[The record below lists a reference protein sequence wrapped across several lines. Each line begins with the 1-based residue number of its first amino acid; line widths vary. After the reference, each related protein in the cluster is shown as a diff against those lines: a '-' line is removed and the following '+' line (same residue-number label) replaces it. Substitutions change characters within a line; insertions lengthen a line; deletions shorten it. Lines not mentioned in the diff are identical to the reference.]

1 MDAVA
6 RVWWSAVG
14 DGAPVAR
21 HASAWWERVVAA
33 REHRA
38 PETLVHA
45 MLEVVVDGDA
55 WVVEMA
61 PTWGRG
67 SATPRRAV
75 GVGPVGS
82 ALLARCSVFRYEVR
96 VAPGGMDRGAAVA
109 VGEELRTTG
118 DLLGGLADLPLRTW
132 GRDEA
137 RVGDMW
143 TSNSVV
149 AWLLVRGGLDPPG
162 PPPGLRAPGWAAGL
176 AAAREDGSA
185 PRRGRR

>member
-1 MDAVA
+1 MVA

-21 HASAWWERVVAA
+21 HASAWWERAVAA

-67 SATPRRAV
+67 AAAPRRV
-75 GVGPVGS
+75 VVVGPVGS
-82 ALLARCSVFRYEVR
+82 ALLAWCPVFRYEVR
-96 VAPGGMDRGAAVA
+96 VAPGVADRGAAVA
-109 VGEELRTTG
+109 VGDELRTTG
-118 DLLGGLADLPLRTW
+118 DLLGGLAHVPLRTW

-137 RVGDMW
+137 RDGDMW

-149 AWLLVRGGLDPPG
+149 AWLLVRAGLEPPG
-162 PPPGLRAPGWAAGL
+162 PPPGYRAPGWAAGV
-176 AAAREDGSA
+176 AAARAGSA
-185 PRRGRR
+185 PRRH

>member
-1 MDAVA
+1 MVA

-14 DGAPVAR
+14 ADAPVAR
-21 HASAWWERVVAA
+21 HASAWWERAVAA

-38 PETLVHA
+38 LAALVHA

-55 WVVEMA
+55 WAVEMA

-67 SATPRRAV
+67 SAAQSRV
-75 GVGPVGS
+75 VVVGPVAS
-82 ALLARCSVFRYEVR
+82 PLLGWCPLFRYAVR
-96 VAPGGMDRGAAVA
+96 VTPGGADHGAAVA
-109 VGEELRTTG
+109 VGDELRTTR
-118 DLLGGLADLPLRTW
+118 DLLGDLVHLPLRTW

-149 AWLLVRGGLDPPG
+149 AWLLVRAGTDPPG
-162 PPPGLRAPGWAAGL
+162 PPPGMRAPGWAAGL
-176 AAAREDGSA
+176 AAARDNGSA
-185 PRRGRR
+185 PHTHRR